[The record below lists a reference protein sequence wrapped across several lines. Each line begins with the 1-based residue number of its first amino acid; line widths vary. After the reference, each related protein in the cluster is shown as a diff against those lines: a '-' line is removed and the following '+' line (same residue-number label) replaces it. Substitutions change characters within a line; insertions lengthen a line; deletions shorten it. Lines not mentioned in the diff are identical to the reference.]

1 MQEIDMRSAIETN
14 VLKLGAL
21 TMEAFNDRLLVIEDE
36 FRSGYECPDCV
47 GKKKIKSPELE
58 ELVCENCNGSGKSI
72 ISKEAR
78 CSMCKGTGRTICPT
92 CQGKGGVIVVAQASE
107 RRPTTGTVVSIGGS
121 IFCNRCDGKGLIG
134 KVDGDELLTQPCGLC
149 NGTGGTQRVSRGESV
164 IYTSFSGHVYDLE
177 LPGGETI
184 VIRVIQESDILA
196 KVSGHLELRR
206 VKKSAAVG
214 SAA

>member
-1 MQEIDMRSAIETN
+1 LQEIDLKSAIETN

-36 FRSGYECPDCV
+36 FRSGYECRMCL
-47 GKKKIKSPELE
+47 KSQAGIGW
-58 ELVCENCNGSGKSI
+58 LVCENCGGTGASVIVKDGK
-72 ISKEAR
+72 
-78 CSMCKGTGRTICPT
+78 CSHCDGVGRVLCQNCKG
-92 CQGKGGVIVVAQASE
+92 KGVEEGGLVIPDASS
-107 RRPTTGTVVSIGGS
+107 RRPTTGIVVSIG
-121 IFCNRCDGKGLIG
+121 DKT
-134 KVDGDELLTQPCGLC
+134 E
-149 NGTGGTQRVSRGESV
+149 RVQRGESV

-177 LPGGETI
+177 LPNGNI
-184 VIRVIQESDILA
+184 VVIRVIQESDILA